1 MMDVSW
7 DGRDVRVRLRDD
19 VWALEEP
26 GTLSLTRTQ
35 AQMLRVHL
43 NQLAVSHNYEM
54 EPEDG

>member
-19 VWALEEP
+19 VWQMEEP

>member
-19 VWALEEP
+19 VWQMEEP

-43 NQLAVSHNYEM
+43 NQLAVSHQYEM